1 MATKKL
7 FCFLLQWILDNSLSV
22 VIDTSIKGG
31 DKVVGGNVKATFQKK
46 TYQAIVLKIGEC
58 LTKFVL
64 VSYDIPISL
73 IEVVKI

>member
-46 TYQAIVLKIGEC
+46 TYQAIVLKIGEF
-58 LTKFVL
+58 LTNIC
-64 VSYDIPISL
+64 VSEL
-73 IEVVKI
+73 